1 MVLSA
6 ESMPL
11 DWLFR
16 AMGKLNC
23 QGVWQLSRE
32 LGAASLEVFSM
43 AVRNVLAECSARR
56 ESCQMS

>member
-32 LGAASLEVFSM
+32 LGAASVEGILNGRPQRSG
-43 AVRNVLAECSARR
+43 
-56 ESCQMS
+56 

>member
-11 DWLFR
+11 DRLFR

-23 QGVWQLSRE
+23 QGVWQLPRE
-32 LGAASLEVFSM
+32 LGAASLEG
-43 AVRNVLAECSARR
+43 VLNGRPLRSG
-56 ESCQMS
+56 